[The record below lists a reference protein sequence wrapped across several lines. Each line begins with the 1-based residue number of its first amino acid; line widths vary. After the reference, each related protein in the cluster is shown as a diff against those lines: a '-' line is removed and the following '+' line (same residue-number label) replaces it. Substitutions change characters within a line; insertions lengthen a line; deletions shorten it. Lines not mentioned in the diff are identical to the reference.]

1 MYITSSVLSVQVIV
15 SMLSVPAIFFR
26 PKGKEEESDA
36 MKEKFQ
42 VPESDHLTLLNAY
55 MQWKRNRSD
64 NVVCISSSSL
74 NL

>member
-1 MYITSSVLSVQVIV
+1 
-15 SMLSVPAIFFR
+15 MLSVPAIFFR

-55 MQWKRNRSD
+55 LQWKRNS
-64 NVVCISSSSL
+64 
-74 NL
+74 